1 MNKLFLK
8 NKLWNIAIILMIAI
22 FFIGDRYLKII
33 AIDSGNQFELIGNI
47 FTFSFTPNYFIAFSL
62 PISGRILELAIFLL
76 ILLMIV
82 AFFYLLIKKNKKL
95 LLFGL
100 AAVLLGSIS
109 NFIDRLNFGY
119 VIDYLYLK
127 HFTVFNLAD
136 ALIVLGSITI
146 FFCLNKKTDR

>member
-1 MNKLFLK
+1 
-8 NKLWNIAIILMIAI
+8 MIAI

-33 AIDSGNQFELIGNI
+33 AINSGNQFKLIGDI

-62 PISGRILELAIFLL
+62 PISGRILELVIFLL
-76 ILLMIV
+76 ILLMIA
-82 AFFYLLIKKNKKL
+82 AFFYLLVKKNKKL

-109 NFIDRLNFGY
+109 NFIDRLNFAY

-136 ALIVLGSITI
+136 VLIVLGSITI